1 MTEPVAAQDTR
12 PMRRVRPTPS
22 VPAPPGRWRWLL
34 VPVPLLLGLLGAAL
48 LNEVGG
54 PRLNPTL
61 RILISL
67 SVIVFIGGLL
77 GSLLLALASFWWGSR
92 ARYRRMVALQRAA
105 TIEDR
110 RRFLQ
115 RLDHE
120 LKNPLM
126 AIRAALANF
135 SDAPS
140 ARARRAALSSVE
152 GQTLRL
158 SRLIGDLRKI
168 AELETRPLERG
179 PVDLTGLLREVI
191 ELAREKPEAASR
203 HILLSVP
210 QAPWPLPTISGDWD
224 LIFLA
229 LYNLVENAL
238 KYTRPDD
245 TIEIRAREDGPVVII
260 DVADTGPGIKA
271 EEMPHVWEELY
282 RGSGARG
289 IAGSGLGLALVKA
302 VAERH
307 GGQVHLHS
315 RPGRG
320 TVFTLQLPAGRV

>member
-1 MTEPVAAQDTR
+1 LVAA
-12 PMRRVRPTPS
+12 
-22 VPAPPGRWRWLL
+22 
-34 VPVPLLLGLLGAAL
+34 AL
-48 LNEVGG
+48 MNELAG

-67 SVIVFIGGLL
+67 SVLVFIAGLL
-77 GSLLLALASFWWGSR
+77 ASIALALISYWWGQR
-92 ARYRRMVALQRAA
+92 ARFRHILALQRAA
-105 TIEDR
+105 TIQDR

-140 ARARRAALSSVE
+140 ARARHAALSSVE
-152 GQTLRL
+152 SQTLRL

-238 KYTRPDD
+238 KYTRSGD
-245 TIEIRAREDGPVVII
+245 TVEIRAREDGPVVII
-260 DVADTGPGIKA
+260 DVADTGPGIA
-271 EEMPHVWEELY
+271 GEDMPYVWEELY
-282 RGSGARG
+282 RGRGARG
-289 IAGSGLGLALVKA
+289 TAGSGLGLALVKA

-307 GGQVHLHS
+307 GGQVRVHS

-320 TVFTLQLPAGRV
+320 TVFTFQIPA

>member
-1 MTEPVAAQDTR
+1 
-12 PMRRVRPTPS
+12 
-22 VPAPPGRWRWLL
+22 
-34 VPVPLLLGLLGAAL
+34 
-48 LNEVGG
+48 
-54 PRLNPTL
+54 
-61 RILISL
+61 
-67 SVIVFIGGLL
+67 VIVFLLGVLASILLAGLL
-77 GSLLLALASFWWGSR
+77 FWWGKR
-92 ARYRRMVALQRAA
+92 AAYRRELARQRAA

-140 ARARRAALSSVE
+140 ARARHAALSSVE
-152 GQTLRL
+152 SQTLRL

-179 PVDLTGLLREVI
+179 PIDLTGLLREVI

-224 LIFLA
+224 LVFLA

-238 KYTRPDD
+238 KYSREDD
-245 TIEIRAREDGPVVII
+245 TIEIRAREDGPVVIV
-260 DVADTGPGIKA
+260 DVADTGPGIA
-271 EEMPHVWEELY
+271 VEDLPHVWEELN

-289 IAGSGLGLALVKA
+289 VPGSGLGLALVKA
-302 VAERH
+302 IAERH
-307 GGQVHLHS
+307 GGHVRLHS
-315 RPGRG
+315 VPGRG
-320 TVFTLQLPAGRV
+320 TVFTLELPA